1 MADEEKKESKDKKQ
15 ESITELAEDLAALQE
30 ETGKSGDEKKS
41 GGLFANKMML
51 LIVGLGSLVVVLV
64 LTLVVVLFVM
74 DGDNSAEEPPGD
86 PTEQAA
92 EQAEQPD
99 AEAHAETA
107 PVDAAAMDAADY
119 GDAALIPE
127 LTEEELAALEAEF
140 TGGDGGN
147 DRGAQMNKIME
158 ELAEI
163 ELDSA
168 DLAALAEDKE
178 VYDPAAKARRD
189 SARIVSWIDEQKALI
204 EKREADL
211 DAREL
216 DLKSIERSV
225 DKKITRLEQ
234 VESSRTGNL
243 ARLYDGMDA
252 RAVANLMANLDDE
265 TVLSIL
271 PRMNTKNAS
280 AVLSLL
286 PPRRAAKLSKELITI
301 TED

>member
-1 MADEEKKESKDKKQ
+1 MADQEKKKEKQ
-15 ESITELAEDLAALQE
+15 ESIADLADDLAALQE
-30 ETGKSGDEKKS
+30 ETQKSDGDKKPV
-41 GGLFANKMML
+41 GGLLANKMTL
-51 LIVGLGSLVVVLV
+51 LLVALGGLVLILSLALIVIVVMG
-64 LTLVVVLFVM
+64 T
-74 DGDNSAEEPPGD
+74 GDSTEQPAQQ
-86 PTEQAA
+86 PTEQI
-92 EQAEQPD
+92 EQPAQPE
-99 AEAHAETA
+99 AESHSAVAEPLEA
-107 PVDAAAMDAADY
+107 QSYSGGP
-119 GDAALIPE
+119 LIPE
-127 LTEEELAALEAEF
+127 LSEEELAALEAEF
-140 TGGDGGN
+140 TGGSSGN

-168 DLAALAEDKE
+168 ELAAAMGEEME
-178 VYDPAAKARRD
+178 VYDPAEKVRRD
-189 SARIVSWIDEQKALI
+189 SIRIVEWIEAQEAEIAQRKA
-204 EKREADL
+204 
-211 DAREL
+211 EL
-216 DLKSIERSV
+216 DVLEKELDRRERSV
-225 DKKITRLEQ
+225 DQKITRLEQ

-280 AVLSLL
+280 AVLTLL